1 MKISEYAVRHP
12 QLTIVMFAMA
22 AALGVSALRSIP
34 LSEDPVFPV
43 SASTVVVVYPGA
55 TPADMEQL
63 VVDKL
68 EAKFNSLDGLK
79 SLKTTIEDGLSVTE
93 VEFDAST
100 DPEKKYDQVVREV
113 NALRPQL
120 PQDLYRLDVHKW
132 DLANVN
138 ILQVALVSDALPY
151 ADLEAQARHLKDRL
165 ERVPGIRAVDRW
177 AYPAREV
184 SVQLDPGR
192 LAALHLTAAQV
203 LQAIQSDNVIIPG
216 GSADAGLRAF
226 NVKTNGGYRDVDQV
240 RNTVVGGNG
249 HAIVTLGDVADVR
262 WSHAD
267 LRHIGRWNGHRA
279 TFVTAE
285 MKAGRRINDVRN
297 AAWKT
302 LDEFEP
308 TLPPGMTLQRPF
320 DQSLN
325 VKHRLARLAEDF
337 VLAILLV
344 LVTLLPL
351 GTRASLV
358 VMISIPLSLAIGV
371 ALLQLTGFSINQ
383 LSIVGF
389 VIALG
394 LLVDDSI
401 VVVENIARFLRRGMS
416 RDEAAVAATRQIAV
430 AVVGCTATLIAAFIP
445 MFMLP
450 GTPGKYIRSLPAA
463 VTYTILAS
471 LVVSLTLVPF
481 LASRMLSRTEN
492 PEGNRIL
499 QWLNRFIDRTYGRWL
514 RRALDKPRR
523 TLLAA
528 AALVVFSVSLVPAI
542 GFSLFPKA
550 DTPQFLVRVTTPQ
563 GSSLGATDRAV
574 RWIEQRLRERPE
586 VRDVLANVGHGNPS
600 VYYNVQS
607 ANERANF
614 GELFVTLH
622 EYDTRRTPAMLDSLQ
637 AAFDRYPDARIEL
650 KAFENGPPIDAPIAM
665 RIAGDDLDTLRA
677 LAADVQ
683 RTIDRTPGTWN
694 VVNPLQ
700 LRTTGV
706 RVQVD
711 TRKAGLLGVS
721 TVTVDR
727 MVRLAL
733 AGTEAGSVREAD
745 GQDYA
750 IRVRLPVTR
759 VAAHASPSLDGAPS
773 LEALDRLMLPSLTG
787 AAVPLRQVA
796 SVRLEASTPV
806 IQHYGRQRSVTITSN
821 VRTGFNTDRVTQ
833 AVLAQLARRRLPPG
847 YRVIPAG
854 EIESRQESFGGLGS
868 AIILTVF
875 IVLAILILEFGTFR
889 STLIVASVIPL
900 GIVGG
905 LLALFLCRY
914 TLSFTAMIGFIALM
928 GIVIK
933 NSILLVDF
941 TTQLRDQGVP
951 LREAVERAGKTR
963 FLPIL
968 LTTLTAIGGLTP
980 LALQNSSLYSP
991 LAMVIIGGLLSSTL
1005 LACIV
1010 TPVMVVLLAGRP
1022 AGPVEVARAGG

>member
-1 MKISEYAVRHP
+1 
-12 QLTIVMFAMA
+12 
-22 AALGVSALRSIP
+22 
-34 LSEDPVFPV
+34 
-43 SASTVVVVYPGA
+43 
-55 TPADMEQL
+55 
-63 VVDKL
+63 
-68 EAKFNSLDGLK
+68 
-79 SLKTTIEDGLSVTE
+79 
-93 VEFDAST
+93 
-100 DPEKKYDQVVREV
+100 VREV

-151 ADLEAQARHLKDRL
+151 AELETQARHLKDRL
-165 ERVPGIRAVDRW
+165 ERVPGIRTVDRW

-192 LAALHLTAAQV
+192 LAALHMPASQV

-226 NVKTNGGYRDVDQV
+226 SVKTNGGYRDVDQV

-249 HAIVTLGDVADVR
+249 RAIVTLGDVADVR

-279 TFVTAE
+279 AFVTAE
-285 MKAGRRINDVRN
+285 MKSGRRINDVRD
-297 AAWKT
+297 AAWKV
-302 LDEFEP
+302 LDEFQP

-325 VKHRLARLAEDF
+325 VKHRLMRLAEDF

-574 RWIEQRLRERPE
+574 RWVEQRLHERPE
-586 VRDVLANVGHGNPS
+586 VRDILANVGHGNPS

-614 GELFVTLH
+614 GELFVMLH
-622 EYDTRRTPAMLDSLQ
+622 GYDTRRTPAMLDSLQ

-683 RTIDRTPGTWN
+683 LAVERTPGTWN

-700 LRTTGV
+700 LKTTGV

-711 TRKAGLLGVS
+711 TRKAGLLGVP
-721 TVTVDR
+721 TATVDR

-759 VAAHASPSLDGAPS
+759 VAAHATPSLDGSPS

-787 AAVPLRQVA
+787 AAVPLHEVA
-796 SVRLEASTPV
+796 AVRLEASTPV

-821 VRTGFNTDRVTQ
+821 VRTGFNTDRVTR
-833 AVLAQLARRRLPPG
+833 AVLAELAARRLPPG

-875 IVLAILILEFGTFR
+875 IVLAILIMEFGTFR

-905 LLALFLCRY
+905 LLALFLCHY

-941 TTQLRDQGVP
+941 TNQLREQGVP

-968 LTTLTAIGGLTP
+968 LTTCTAIGGLTP

-1010 TPVMVVLLAGRP
+1010 TPVMVVLLAGKAPP
-1022 AGPVEVARAGG
+1022 AREQEGELLPATD